1 MAGAWGWRCPAQA
14 TLRVN
19 KMTVEAAQTL
29 SIETNTT
36 RSRQTQTGTD
46 ADTQRSSR
54 FGIKAKLFL
63 AFLFLASL
71 TAVASVV
78 AWYAF
83 RDIERAVTRVTLES
97 LPDTINALTS
107 AEKSVEIAAAAPELM
122 TVGSQEERVLEQAK
136 LEERTRTLAALID
149 NLNASNAPHESTI
162 ALSNLEREITAKL
175 KELNVAIEKRIRL
188 EAERQTATRAL
199 SAAHASFLIAVEPLI
214 DDSVFDLVTK
224 GEEVTT
230 KSIKAI
236 TDLVEGNVN
245 KIDHLFTINA
255 EGNLVA
261 GLLAEAAHV
270 SDPALIQ
277 PIRERFLA
285 AAATINRGLQLLPGG
300 PETTPLRERVER
312 LLALGVGADN
322 MFDLRERTLRAAS
335 GDRHSL
341 DANEHQLSSLKTAHE
356 SLLLTLIPMIDDAAF
371 DLVLTTE
378 RVTTN
383 NRKELTEFIDVSAD
397 VLQLLLT
404 LRAEGSLAVSLLEQA
419 ASTSNVNLLQ
429 PLDERFIAAKEH
441 IEQILKQLPLFL
453 DTAQV
458 QKAASTFI
466 DFGKGDD
473 GIFALRRGELQQ
485 IAAAQS
491 ALAGSR
497 ALANQLGHE
506 IASLVAAAQTAS
518 NAAAS
523 GAAQTITNG
532 AILMAIITIVG
543 ILGAVVVMLYYV
555 VPWIIHPLESITKA
569 MTGLAGGDT
578 SIDIP
583 GRNRSDEIGRM
594 AQALGVFRDT
604 AIEVQKSNLKEI
616 AEARRR
622 LSVAIESI
630 SEAFSLYDNEDR
642 LVACNSKY
650 RTLIFPNV
658 ADESLV
664 GMTFE
669 TLIRRAAEHG
679 DIEDAQGR
687 IEEWAQE
694 RLARHRNPSSAFL
707 QRRRD
712 GRWVIV
718 SERKTEDGGTV
729 AVYSDV
735 TELKQREQELSD
747 KTQALE
753 QLSSQLA
760 KYLSP
765 QVYESIFTGRSKVTV
780 ASRRKKLTIFFSDLE
795 GFTETTERLESED
808 LTQLLNHYL
817 TEMSKIALQFGGTID
832 KYVGDAIL
840 ICCGDPETKG
850 VKADAVAC
858 VKMAIAM
865 RKKMREL
872 ESVWRAS
879 GIEKPPRC
887 RTGINTGFCTVGN
900 FGSEDRMDCTIIGSG
915 VNLASRLE
923 QAAPP
928 GEILISYETYALVKD
943 EVCCEE
949 RGQLTVKGISRPV
962 ATYQVVDVYENVAKT
977 RDLIHEDYGTLKLD
991 INLKAMSA
999 SERNHA
1005 VTVLQRAV
1013 DRLCD
1018 VKQTVDPSITG

>member
-1 MAGAWGWRCPAQA
+1 MIVEQVQA
-14 TLRVN
+14 ASIEVN
-19 KMTVEAAQTL
+19 KTP
-29 SIETNTT
+29 
-36 RSRQTQTGTD
+36 SRQMTAVASG
-46 ADTQRSSR
+46 SEISK

-63 AFLFLASL
+63 AFFSLAAL
-71 TAVASVV
+71 TALAGAV
-78 AWYAF
+78 AWYVF
-83 RDIERAVTRVTLES
+83 RDIDRAVTRVTVES
-97 LPDTINALTS
+97 VPGIIIALSS
-107 AEKSVEIAAAAPELM
+107 AEKSAEIAAAAPALM
-122 TVGSQEERVLEQAK
+122 TVGSQEERVLEEAK
-136 LEERTRTLAALID
+136 QEVRARAIVAMIKDLISSNVPPEKTLA
-149 NLNASNAPHESTI
+149 
-162 ALSNLEREITAKL
+162 LSKIERETTTKI
-175 KELNVAIEKRIRL
+175 KELNSAVEKRLRL
-188 EAERQTATRAL
+188 ETERQATIRGL
-199 SAAHASFLIAVEPLI
+199 SAAHADFLMATEPLI
-214 DDSVFDLVTK
+214 DDSVFNLVTR
-224 GEEVTT
+224 GEDVTAE
-230 KSIKAI
+230 SIKA
-236 TDLVEGNVN
+236 TTNLVEGNVS
-245 KIDHLFTINA
+245 KIDKLFTINA
-255 EGNLVA
+255 EGNLAA
-261 GLLAEAAHV
+261 GLLAEATHV

-300 PETTPLRERVER
+300 PETTPLRDRVER
-312 LLALGVGADN
+312 LLALGTGADN

-335 GDRHSL
+335 GDRHL

-429 PLDERFIAAKEH
+429 PLNERFIAAKEH
-441 IEQILKQLPLFL
+441 IEQIMKQLPLSL
-453 DTAQV
+453 DTARV
-458 QKAASTFI
+458 QKAALTFI

-473 GIFALRRGELQQ
+473 GIFALRREELQQ

-506 IASLVAAAQTAS
+506 IASLVAAAQIAS
-518 NAAAS
+518 KAAAS
-523 GAAQTITNG
+523 GAAQTITSG
-532 AILMAIITIVG
+532 AIFMAVITIVS

-555 VPWIIHPLESITKA
+555 VPRIIRPLESITKA
-569 MTGLAGGDT
+569 MTELADGDT

-583 GRNRSDEIGRM
+583 GRKRSDELGRM

-604 AIEVQKSNLKEI
+604 AIEVQKSNLREI

-630 SEAFSLYDNEDR
+630 SEAFSLYDNEDH

-650 RTLIFPNV
+650 RTIIFPNV
-658 ADESLV
+658 AEESLL

-687 IEEWAQE
+687 LEEWVQE

-707 QRRRD
+707 QQRRD

-718 SERKTEDGGTV
+718 SERKTDDGGTV

-735 TELKQREQELSD
+735 TELKQREQELAL
-747 KTQALE
+747 KTNALE

-795 GFTETTERLESED
+795 GFTETAERLESED
-808 LTQLLNHYL
+808 LTQLLNHY
-817 TEMSKIALQFGGTID
+817 
-832 KYVGDAIL
+832 
-840 ICCGDPETKG
+840 
-850 VKADAVAC
+850 
-858 VKMAIAM
+858 
-865 RKKMREL
+865 
-872 ESVWRAS
+872 
-879 GIEKPPRC
+879 
-887 RTGINTGFCTVGN
+887 
-900 FGSEDRMDCTIIGSG
+900 
-915 VNLASRLE
+915 
-923 QAAPP
+923 
-928 GEILISYETYALVKD
+928 
-943 EVCCEE
+943 
-949 RGQLTVKGISRPV
+949 
-962 ATYQVVDVYENVAKT
+962 
-977 RDLIHEDYGTLKLD
+977 
-991 INLKAMSA
+991 
-999 SERNHA
+999 
-1005 VTVLQRAV
+1005 
-1013 DRLCD
+1013 
-1018 VKQTVDPSITG
+1018 